1 MLCALPLRIIKVRIE
16 MLAAVLEVVSDID
29 RLTHGG
35 QGPLTPTGKG
45 GERGPL
51 RVVVGGKNCRRCKLL
66 YSPITD
72 SQVKVPEEIL
82 GLLV

>member
-1 MLCALPLRIIKVRIE
+1 

-29 RLTHGG
+29 RLTRGG
-35 QGPLTPTGKG
+35 QGPLTPTERG

-51 RVVVGGKNCRRCKLL
+51 RVVGGGKNCRRSNLL

-72 SQVKVPEEIL
+72 SQVKVPEDML
-82 GLLV
+82 GMLV